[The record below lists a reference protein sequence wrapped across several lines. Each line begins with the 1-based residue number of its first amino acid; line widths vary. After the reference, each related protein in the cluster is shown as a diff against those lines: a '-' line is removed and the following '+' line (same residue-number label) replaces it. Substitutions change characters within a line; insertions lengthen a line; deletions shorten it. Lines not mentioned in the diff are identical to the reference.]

1 MAINSAISAYYY
13 LKLIVYMFLK
23 EPQMNVDGSVYMI
36 NASLSLKV
44 ILGISAFFTF
54 ISIFLVSPILDFT
67 SYYVAMSGF

>member
-1 MAINSAISAYYY
+1 
-13 LKLIVYMFLK
+13 MFLK
-23 EPQMNVDGSVYMI
+23 DPVTDSDGSRYMI

-44 ILGISAFFTF
+44 ILGIAAFFTF